1 MSEKSEDY
9 NEIIATI
16 KSLAVAASFLGVFA
30 AIIIVSTASMSEEIV
45 SLSAVFFLVVT
56 VIFCVMLVLS
66 VRKQRDY
73 WLGLSSRN
81 PAECFGK
88 LIALSFFGSLFG
100 MSLYIASILGIPL
113 LLQRP
118 FPVEATNDLQLVFN
132 LGNMLAMALLCS
144 ACSILTFFILGLN
157 SD

>member
-1 MSEKSEDY
+1 MSDTSEDY
-9 NEIIATI
+9 SEIVATI

-30 AIIIVSTASMSEEIV
+30 AIIIVSTASTPEAIV
-45 SLSAVFFLVVT
+45 SLSAIFFLFVT
-56 VIFCVMLVLS
+56 ASFCVMLVLS

-73 WLGLSSRN
+73 WLDLSGRN

-88 LIALSFFGSLFG
+88 LIAMSFFGSLLG

-113 LLQRP
+113 LLQSP

-144 ACSILTFFILGLN
+144 ACSILTFFVLRLN
-157 SD
+157 SN